1 MSSGLTYTYDDLIAK
16 SEGIRTFTLTMS
28 TQLEEITSKAE
39 ELNNNYKSE
48 EATKV
53 VEAINKVEEDGE
65 AFKEAIRKFADAI
78 HDEIAPTYLKIE
90 QELRE
95 ATDPSSIYSGE

>member
-16 SEGIRTFTLTMS
+16 SEGIRSFTMTGS
-28 TQLEEITSKAE
+28 TQLEDVCSEAE
-39 ELNNNYKSE
+39 ELSQNYKSE

-53 VEAINKVEEDGE
+53 VNAINKVREDGE
-65 AFKEAIRKFADAI
+65 DFNEAVRKFADAI

-90 QELRE
+90 QELKE
-95 ATDPSSIYSGE
+95 ATDPSSIYS